1 MKKFLTLSLIAA
13 IPACMGEI
21 NLAFAQPPAQT
32 TTQGSPLASEST
44 TQKVTPPVKGG
55 LLNVPVTPRQA
66 AKTTHETNRRIA
78 RGEIRPQQRPDPSA
92 ED

>member
-1 MKKFLTLSLIAA
+1 MNKFLALSLIAA
-13 IPACMGEI
+13 IPAVMGEI
-21 NLAFAQPPAQT
+21 NSAFAQPPHQ
-32 TTQGSPLASEST
+32 TQGTSPLASEST

-66 AKTTHETNRRIA
+66 RNAAHDTNRRIA
-78 RGEIRPQQRPDPSA
+78 RGEIKPQPRPTG

>member
-13 IPACMGEI
+13 IPAFAGEI
-21 NLAFAQPPAQT
+21 NLAFAQPPHQ
-32 TTQGSPLASEST
+32 TTQGSPLASESK

-55 LLNVPVTPRQA
+55 LLNVPVTKQQA
-66 AKTTHETNRRIA
+66 AKTAHETNRRIA
-78 RGEIRPQQRPDPSA
+78 RGEIKPLKRPEPSA